1 MVIRKMA
8 DVKSKRST
16 RADRAAQTRLRMV
29 RAAYELFT
37 ERGYQAT
44 TMGDIADRAGVA
56 VQTLHFTFGT
66 KAVLLQNTYDYAVIG
81 EHEQLPP
88 DQQPWYD
95 EFLASARLEDALEVL
110 VDNVG
115 AVLARTAPL
124 DDFVR
129 SAAHEPSAARIR
141 SHAEMMRRQAWTAM
155 IEHLARR
162 FPLNDDVDTQ
172 CAVDILMLLMSPT
185 SYQTFVG
192 EYGWTPSQW
201 RRWCA
206 SAITAQLFGKS
217 NHQSQAPR
225 TWPT

>member
-1 MVIRKMA
+1 MA

-16 RADRAAQTRLRMV
+16 RVDRAAQTRLRMV

-44 TMGDIADRAGVA
+44 TMGDIADLAGIA

-81 EHEQLPP
+81 EGERLPP
-88 DQQPWYD
+88 DKQPWYA
-95 EFLASARLEDALEVL
+95 EFRASTRLQDALEIL

-129 SAAHEPSAARIR
+129 SAAHEPHAARIR
-141 SHAEMMRRQAWTAM
+141 SHSEMMRRQAWTAM
-155 IEHLARR
+155 VEQLGSR
-162 FPLNDDVDTQ
+162 FTLTDDLNTRY
-172 CAVDILMLLMSPT
+172 AVDILMLLMSPT

-192 EYGWTPSQW
+192 EYGWTPAKW
-201 RRWCA
+201 RSWCA
-206 SAITAQLFGKS
+206 SAITAQLFGESKIRS
-217 NHQSQAPR
+217 KAGPPR
-225 TWPT
+225 ATG

>member
-1 MVIRKMA
+1 
-8 DVKSKRST
+8 
-16 RADRAAQTRLRMV
+16 MV

-44 TMGDIADRAGVA
+44 TMGEIADRAGVA

-81 EHEQLPP
+81 QGERLPP
-88 DQQPWYD
+88 EKQPWYA
-95 EFLASARLEDALEVL
+95 EFLASTRLPDALEIL

-129 SAAHEPSAARIR
+129 SAAHEPQAARIR

-155 IEHLARR
+155 VEQLASR
-162 FPLNDDVDTQ
+162 FALTNGLDTKH
-172 CAVDILMLLMSPT
+172 AVDILMLLMSPT

-192 EYGWTPSQW
+192 EYEWTPAEW
-201 RRWCA
+201 RGWCA
-206 SAITAQLFGKS
+206 SAITAQLFRKS
-217 NHQSQAPR
+217 KNDPKPVLPR
-225 TWPT
+225 ATPST

>member
-1 MVIRKMA
+1 MA
-8 DVKSKRST
+8 DVKTKRST

-29 RAAYELFT
+29 RAAYKLFT
-37 ERGYQAT
+37 ERGYEAS
-44 TMGDIADRAGVA
+44 TMGDIAERAGVA

-81 EHEQLPP
+81 EGEQLPP
-88 DQQPWYD
+88 DKQPWYA
-95 EFLASARLEDALEVL
+95 EFLASAQLQDALGIL

-129 SAAHEPSAARIR
+129 SAAHEPPAARIR

-155 IEHLARR
+155 VEQLASR
-162 FPLNDDVDTQ
+162 FALTDDLDPRY
-172 CAVDILMLLMSPT
+172 AVDVLMLLMSPT

-192 EYGWTPSQW
+192 EYGWTAAEW
-201 RRWCA
+201 RGWCA
-206 SAITAQLFGKS
+206 SAIAAQLFGKS
-217 NHQSQAPR
+217 KNRSNAG
-225 TWPT
+225 PTR